1 VRILVRRFQ
10 HAILQGGLL
19 QLTFCFFADFA
30 FEIRIRSR
38 KEPGVA

>member
-30 FEIRIRSR
+30 FEIRVRNREKAS
-38 KEPGVA
+38 VA